1 MAAHS
6 LSIAKA
12 SFLASCLRPDITKLS
27 RDDLASF
34 HTLLESS
41 IARCTPSNVQNSK
54 SWLLQHI
61 LPSAPRTTALS
72 KYLASL
78 SKNIAVLPG
87 DQEGTRTCRRQLH
100 LLYLINDIFHHI
112 KHHDYDPAIRDNV
125 QQGLQQVLS
134 ELFANAA
141 AESKKRTNRRL
152 NGLIDIW
159 DAEKYCDAE
168 VLTELRD
175 AVTTGVSEKATKD
188 NKDGLVTQTKELPWI
203 MPAAHGDPTAPFFD
217 LPAANLMPHIV
228 PNSSRP
234 MRPDQIRA
242 LHFTPGTADESL
254 VNALKDFLKD
264 VRSID
269 DPDSTLEEEGVVPEV
284 DEIGQLT
291 YKNEADD
298 VVGDTYYGWSRAFCE
313 RMKKRAKED
322 DSPQR
327 GRSRSPSS
335 SRSRSR
341 SQSPRKRRRYSNSSS
356 RSRSRSDH
364 RGRSSSHFEAWQGKY
379 SPPLLQAHTFPA
391 ENRPSLDNG
400 QVIYHQPPAPRLPPP
415 LANVPFILPQMHGNG
430 MPVPPPRPPNW
441 QGPWPPPPPPPP
453 ARFPSQFAGL
463 PFPQPPQN
471 YNNQQAYGRR

>member
-1 MAAHS
+1 M
-6 LSIAKA
+6 
-12 SFLASCLRPDITKLS
+12 
-27 RDDLASF
+27 
-34 HTLLESS
+34 
-41 IARCTPSNVQNSK
+41 
-54 SWLLQHI
+54 QHI
-61 LPSAPRTTALS
+61 LPSAVRTTALS

-112 KHHDYDPAIRDNV
+112 KDHDYDPAVRDNV
-125 QQGLQQVLS
+125 QQGLQQVLP

-141 AESKKRTNRRL
+141 SENKKRTNGRL
-152 NGLIDIW
+152 NELINIW
-159 DAEKYCDAE
+159 EAEKYCSAE
-168 VLTELRD
+168 VLIGLRN
-175 AVTTGVSEKATKD
+175 AVTIGVSEEAIKD

-203 MPAAHGDPTAPFFD
+203 MPATHGDPTAPFFD

-234 MRPDQIRA
+234 MRPEQIRA

-327 GRSRSPSS
+327 GQSRSPSS
-335 SRSRSR
+335 SRSR
-341 SQSPRKRRRYSNSSS
+341 SQSPRKRRRYTTSSS
-356 RSRSRSDH
+356 RSRSRSGH
-364 RGRSSSHFEAWQGKY
+364 QGRLSPHLEARQRKY
-379 SPPLLQAHTFPA
+379 SPPLSQARTVTP
-391 ENRPSLDNG
+391 ENRPSLGSG
-400 QVIYHQPPAPRLPPP
+400 QVIYQQPPAPRQPP
-415 LANVPFILPQMHGNG
+415 LPANVPFIPPQMHGNG
-430 MPVPPPRPPNW
+430 MPIPPPRPPSW

-453 ARFPSQFAGL
+453 AGFPGQFAGL

-471 YNNQQAYGRR
+471 YNNQQAYRRR